1 MPPALTR
8 KEVRQLFIFD
18 NIYYLIVFVK
28 PKRSLLPYVAFTG
41 FRNNYEEP
49 HPDEGFSEIKNVHWV
64 FEGTE
69 EEKKYW
75 SMWLQIDGK

>member
-1 MPPALTR
+1 M
-8 KEVRQLFIFD
+8 
-18 NIYYLIVFVK
+18 K
-28 PKRSLLPYVAFTG
+28 PERSLLPYVAFTG

-49 HPDEGFSEIKNVHWV
+49 QLDEGFSEIKTVHWV

-69 EEKKYW
+69 EENKYW